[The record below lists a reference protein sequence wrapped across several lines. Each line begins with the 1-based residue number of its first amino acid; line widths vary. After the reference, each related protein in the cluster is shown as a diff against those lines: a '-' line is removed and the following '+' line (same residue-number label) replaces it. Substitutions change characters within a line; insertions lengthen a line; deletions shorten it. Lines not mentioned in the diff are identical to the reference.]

1 MITLE
6 NFYYIFHF
14 FVDVKDKS
22 SFKTKKL
29 QTLKAEAGSSY
40 NWNTLFLGQNAVADV
55 MASTYNT
62 SKENVSV
69 LLYLK
74 VRFDLCSVL

>member
-1 MITLE
+1 ME
-6 NFYYIFHF
+6 GFYYIFLS

-29 QTLKAEAGSSY
+29 QILKAEAGSSY

-55 MASTYNT
+55 MSSTYNT
-62 SKENVSV
+62 SKENVSLV
-69 LLYLK
+69 LYLK
-74 VRFDLCSVL
+74 VRFNPYSMS